1 MYFDK
6 ENIEELD
13 SETKILKD
21 LKTLS
26 LNHNKIEKIANIPE
40 NLKQLSLYYNFT
52 KTIDSK
58 IFHQNMIFLG
68 LGYNSL
74 TDEILGN
81 KLIISILKIYFFSLE
96 KICLSFPNLMTLD
109 MAFNLLIKID
119 ETVENLVKL
128 KNLKSLVL
136 MGNPLCLLKP
146 YKDYVVSQLKLLHYF
161 DQETVNVKENPKE
174 KNGQKSPVPLKKTPS
189 LNTDSINGQV

>member
-1 MYFDK
+1 
-6 ENIEELD
+6 
-13 SETKILKD
+13 
-21 LKTLS
+21 
-26 LNHNKIEKIANIPE
+26 
-40 NLKQLSLYYNFT
+40 
-52 KTIDSK
+52 
-58 IFHQNMIFLG
+58 
-68 LGYNSL
+68 
-74 TDEILGN
+74 
-81 KLIISILKIYFFSLE
+81 
-96 KICLSFPNLMTLD
+96 MTLD